1 MMLGQSQQFLRSSNP
16 VETDAGFAIPAT
28 PISNNQTLYGTL
40 TTTDPNNPDR
50 IGSYSDGY
58 LLTGTDVGEVVQVNL
73 NSSTFDTYLQ
83 VVNADTGDII
93 TFNDDFN
100 DLNAQVEFTVEEG
113 IDYIIQAT
121 SYSPGATGDYTITT
135 SSSED
140 SSWVP
145 ISDNQTLNGTLS
157 ATDPNNPNRDGSYS
171 DGYLL
176 TGTDVGEVVQVSLDS
191 STFDTYL
198 QVLNADTGDIIT
210 FNDDFDGLNAQVSF
224 TVEEGID
231 YIIQATSYS
240 AGATGNYTIT
250 TSSFTLPDG
259 YNINYGYGLV
269 DAAAAVAS
277 AIGENNPFPNV
288 PNLGG
293 DNWGLD
299 MINAP
304 EVWEEGFTGEGIVVA
319 VIDTGVDYNHSDL
332 NDNIWVNSGEIAGN
346 GLDDDS
352 NGYVD
357 DFRGWDFVDGDNDP
371 MDLDDHGTHVAG
383 TIAAENNDFGVTG
396 VAYDALIM
404 PVRVLDADGYGSWSD
419 IAAGITY
426 AAANGADVI
435 NLSLGGG
442 TSIVDE
448 VAVAIEYAAGLG
460 SVVVMAS
467 GNEYAG
473 QPGFPGNF
481 ANEWGIAVGA
491 VEITKTLADFS
502 NDAGSLPL
510 DYVVA
515 PGVNILS
522 TTPGD
527 TYEYFNGTSMA
538 TPHVA
543 GVAALIFSANPNL
556 TANEVEN
563 IITGTADPTGII
575 V

>member
-1 MMLGQSQQFLRSSNP
+1 MLGQSQQFLRSSNP

-40 TTTDPNNPDR
+40 TTTDPNNPNRD
-50 IGSYSDGY
+50 GSYSDGY
-58 LLTGTDVGEVVQVNL
+58 LLTGADGGEVVQVSL
-73 NSSTFDTYLQ
+73 DSSAFDTYLQ

-93 TFNDDFN
+93 TFNDDF
-100 DLNAQVEFTVEEG
+100 DGLNAQVSFTVEEG
-113 IDYIIQAT
+113 IDYVIQAT
-121 SYSPGATGDYTITT
+121 SYGAGATGEYTLTT
-135 SSSED
+135 SSTDD
-140 SSWVP
+140 SLWVP

-157 ATDPNNPNRDGSYS
+157 VTDPNNPNRDGSYS

-176 TGTDVGEVVQVSLDS
+176 TGADVGEVVQVSLDS
-191 STFDTYL
+191 SAFDTYL
-198 QVLNADTGDIIT
+198 QVVNADTGDIIT

-231 YIIQATSYS
+231 YIIQATSYG

-277 AIGENNPFPNV
+277 ALGENNPFPNV

-319 VIDTGVDYNHSDL
+319 VIDSGVDYNHSDL
-332 NDNIWVNSGEIAGN
+332 DDNIWVNSGEIAGN
-346 GLDDDS
+346 GLDDDN

-357 DFRGWDFVDGDNDP
+357 DFQGWDFVDGDNDP
-371 MDLDDHGTHVAG
+371 MDLDSHGTHVAG
-383 TIAAENNDFGVTG
+383 TIAAENNGFGVTG

-404 PVRVLDADGYGSWSD
+404 PVRVLDADGFGSWSD
-419 IAAGITY
+419 IANGITY
-426 AAANGADVI
+426 AADNGADVI

-491 VEITKTLADFS
+491 VNSTKTLADFS
-502 NDAGSLPL
+502 NDAGSIPL

-527 TYEYFNGTSMA
+527 TYEYFSGTSMA

-556 TANEVEN
+556 TANEVES
-563 IITGTADPTGII
+563 ILTATADSTGII

>member
-1 MMLGQSQQFLRSSNP
+1 
-16 VETDAGFAIPAT
+16 V
-28 PISNNQTLYGTL
+28 
-40 TTTDPNNPDR
+40 
-50 IGSYSDGY
+50 
-58 LLTGTDVGEVVQVNL
+58 
-73 NSSTFDTYLQ
+73 
-83 VVNADTGDII
+83 
-93 TFNDDFN
+93 
-100 DLNAQVEFTVEEG
+100 
-113 IDYIIQAT
+113 
-121 SYSPGATGDYTITT
+121 
-135 SSSED
+135 
-140 SSWVP
+140 
-145 ISDNQTLNGTLS
+145 
-157 ATDPNNPNRDGSYS
+157 
-171 DGYLL
+171 
-176 TGTDVGEVVQVSLDS
+176 
-191 STFDTYL
+191 
-198 QVLNADTGDIIT
+198 NADTGDIIT

-231 YIIQATSYS
+231 YIIQATSYG

-277 AIGENNPFPNV
+277 ALGENNPFPNV

-304 EVWEEGFTGEGIVVA
+304 EVWQEGFTGEGIVVA
-319 VIDTGVDYNHSDL
+319 VIDSGVDYNHSDL
-332 NDNIWVNSGEIAGN
+332 DDNIWVNSGEIAGN
-346 GLDDDS
+346 GVDDDN

-371 MDLDDHGTHVAG
+371 MDLDSHGTHVAG
-383 TIAAENNDFGVTG
+383 TIAAENNSFGVTG

-419 IAAGITY
+419 VANGITY
-426 AAANGADVI
+426 AADNGADVI

-491 VEITKTLADFS
+491 VNSTKTLADFS
-502 NDAGSLPL
+502 NDAGSIPL

-556 TANEVEN
+556 TANEVES
-563 IITGTADPTGII
+563 IITATADPTGII

>member
-1 MMLGQSQQFLRSSNP
+1 M
-16 VETDAGFAIPAT
+16 T
-28 PISNNQTLYGTL
+28 
-40 TTTDPNNPDR
+40 
-50 IGSYSDGY
+50 
-58 LLTGTDVGEVVQVNL
+58 
-73 NSSTFDTYLQ
+73 
-83 VVNADTGDII
+83 
-93 TFNDDFN
+93 
-100 DLNAQVEFTVEEG
+100 
-113 IDYIIQAT
+113 
-121 SYSPGATGDYTITT
+121 
-135 SSSED
+135 
-140 SSWVP
+140 P

-157 ATDPNNPNRDGSYS
+157 ASDPNNPNRDGRYF

-176 TGTDVGEVVQVSLDS
+176 TGADVGEVVQVSLDS

-198 QVLNADTGDIIT
+198 QVVNADTGDIIT

-240 AGATGNYTIT
+240 PGTTSNYTIT
-250 TSSFTLPDG
+250 TSSFTLPDA

-277 AIGENNPFPNV
+277 AIGENNPFPDV

-332 NDNIWVNSGEIAGN
+332 DDNIWVNSGEIAGN

-357 DFRGWDFVDGDNDP
+357 DFRGWDFVDGDNDS
-371 MDLDDHGTHVAG
+371 MDLASHGTHVAG

-404 PVRVLDADGYGSWSD
+404 PVRVFDADGYGSWSD

-448 VAVAIEYAAGLG
+448 VAVAVEYAAGLG

-467 GNEYAG
+467 GNEYAS
-473 QPGFPGNF
+473 QPGFPANL

-491 VEITKTLADFS
+491 VDSTKTLADFS
-502 NDAGSLPL
+502 NDAGSIPL

-515 PGVNILS
+515 PGVNIWS

-527 TYEYFNGTSMA
+527 AYEYLSGTSMA

-563 IITGTADPTGII
+563 IITATADPTGII